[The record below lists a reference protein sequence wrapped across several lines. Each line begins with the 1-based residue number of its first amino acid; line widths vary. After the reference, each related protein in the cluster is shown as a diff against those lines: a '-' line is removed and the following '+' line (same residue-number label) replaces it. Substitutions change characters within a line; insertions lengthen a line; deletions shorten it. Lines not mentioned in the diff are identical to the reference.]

1 MCTFPAMTQERDAC
15 PRPITRAGVPAS
27 WYPGMAARRARM
39 RVLAAMTTPGRFRA
53 TLDVKDR
60 HHHRRVR
67 DVTDTDHQA
76 APDGQR
82 TPARAGGAGR
92 RLSARW
98 TRRRDVAVSP
108 SSVFVTTFLAAA

>member
-1 MCTFPAMTQERDAC
+1 MLFYTQLAPNQLISARWPGAALAAMCTFPAMTQERDAC

-27 WYPGMAARRARM
+27 WYPGIAARRARM

-67 DVTDTDHQA
+67 DVADTDHQA

-92 RLSARW
+92 R
-98 TRRRDVAVSP
+98 
-108 SSVFVTTFLAAA
+108 